1 MARRKAATSDIL
13 TDIPELE
20 EGQRFAR
27 VLGTRGKNIH
37 EVQFPDNDELLVNLP
52 PKFRSLVWV
61 KRGSY
66 VIIEPAEEEDKT
78 KVGGDIIAVLFP
90 DHIKHYKQKGI
101 WPFTDQL
108 SRNLHNDSD
117 SEDGNKEE
125 GDDLFRNNN
134 RVVIEES
141 DSESETETE
150 TETES
155 EESESESESESETE
169 SESGEEESEEEES
182 DEEVVEESKEKK

>member
-1 MARRKAATSDIL
+1 MARRKIATSDIL

-27 VLGTRGKNIH
+27 VLGTRGKNVH
-37 EVQFPDNDELLVNLP
+37 EVQFSDNQELLVNLP

-78 KVGGDIIAVLFP
+78 KVGGDIVAILFP
-90 DHIKHYKQKGI
+90 DHIKTYKQQGI

-108 SRNLHNDSD
+108 SRSLHNDSD
-117 SEDGNKEE
+117 SEKEGE
-125 GDDLFRNNN
+125 DEDDDLFRNNN

-141 DSESETETE
+141 ESESESEE
-150 TETES
+150 SESESDFESES
-155 EESESESESESETE
+155 EESESESE
-169 SESGEEESEEEES
+169 EESEEES
-182 DEEVVEESKEKK
+182 DDEEETKERK